1 MTLATR
7 PHWRC
12 STTRREGT
20 CSRGRGAGASQGLQ
34 PQSPGTRSCAPDGQT
49 LPQTLGPSKLG
60 PGITDSADKGLSS
73 ELEEAK
79 GREPTDAEPTDGVA
93 PADQNS
99 THPPG
104 LGGAGVG
111 RACIQTSHASAWE
124 PSSAQ
129 PRATTHGLPQVTAQP
144 WLELRRPRTRE
155 VHGRSHTGTAR
166 GLAPPGCKSQPGRGC
181 EVVGS
186 RPSPENRT
194 LPAHAGATG
203 APAGRPDGRR
213 VDRGPR
219 ERRTLWL
226 WHLKVP
232 EL

>member
-1 MTLATR
+1 MGGEAPGPARASSPRARAPAAVPRMGRRCQRRWAPPSWALASLTLQTR
-7 PHWRC
+7 ACPR
-12 STTRREGT
+12 SSKRQREG
-20 CSRGRGAGASQGLQ
+20 S
-34 PQSPGTRSCAPDGQT
+34 PQTRS
-49 LPQTLGPSKLG
+49 PQTGWRPQIRTARTLQGWAVPGWAGPAFRQATPL
-60 PGITDSADKGLSS
+60 PGS
-73 ELEEAK
+73 
-79 GREPTDAEPTDGVA
+79 P
-93 PADQNS
+93 
-99 THPPG
+99 
-104 LGGAGVG
+104 
-111 RACIQTSHASAWE
+111 
-124 PSSAQ
+124 AQ
-129 PRATTHGLPQVTAQP
+129 PSHDPRPTTHGLPQVTAQP

-155 VHGRSHTGTAR
+155 VHGRSHAGTAR

-194 LPAHAGATG
+194 LPARAGATG

>member
-20 CSRGRGAGASQGLQ
+20 CSGGRGAGASQGLQ
-34 PQSPGTRSCAPDGQT
+34 PQSSGTHSRAPDGQT

-79 GREPTDAEPTDGVA
+79 GREPIDAEPTDGVA

-129 PRATTHGLPQVTAQP
+129 PRPTIHDPRPTDSHRSRHSHG
-144 WLELRRPRTRE
+144 WNCE
-155 VHGRSHTGTAR
+155 G
-166 GLAPPGCKSQPGRGC
+166 PGRGRC
-181 EVVGS
+181 TAGHTQAQLGDWLPQAANRS
-186 RPSPENRT
+186 R
-194 LPAHAGATG
+194 AGAARWWEVGPAQRTARSRH
-203 APAGRPDGRR
+203 AP
-213 VDRGPR
+213 GPR
-219 ERRTLWL
+219 EHRQGGQMDAAWTGARGGAGLCGFGT
-226 WHLKVP
+226 
-232 EL
+232 